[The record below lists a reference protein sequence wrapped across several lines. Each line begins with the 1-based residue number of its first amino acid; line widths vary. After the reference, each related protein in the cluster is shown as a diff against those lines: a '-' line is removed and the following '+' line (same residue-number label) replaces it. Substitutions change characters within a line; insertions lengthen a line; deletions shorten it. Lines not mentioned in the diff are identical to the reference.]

1 MKALFILGLILVA
14 ANSYTLW
21 DNWNNNP
28 STFTPKPSNA
38 ASVVSNLSGWIRNTP
53 AVQHTWEHWKYF
65 NNYAQV
71 FTQYMYFNEETPES
85 LIFCGPKYYLYN

>member
-65 NNYAQV
+65 NNYAQR
-71 FTQYMYFNEETPES
+71 FRKINDKKERNIMWPHA
-85 LIFCGPKYYLYN
+85 GAG